1 MLNVAI
7 VEDDEKV
14 AATIETFLLSKNEEE
29 FKTTKF
35 KNGKEF
41 IDNFHDE
48 FDLIFMDIEMPEV
61 DGLSASEKVRETNKK
76 VPIII
81 VSYSPK
87 YAVKGYNVNALGYLV
102 KPIGKVDF
110 DNLLEKALKTIQTN
124 QSSFLFISIKDS
136 IVKVDTNDVIYLEVK
151 GHYLTFYFSNKKP
164 PLVVRGR
171 ITDYQDMLYKYGFS
185 RCNECYLVNLKHVT
199 EVLSGKNLVYLN
211 DVVLT
216 ISRSK
221 KKRFLSDFTNF
232 VSEGM

>member
-14 AATIETFLLSKNEEE
+14 AATIETFLLSKKEED
-29 FKTTKF
+29 FKITKF
-35 KNGKEF
+35 KNGREF
-41 IDNFHDE
+41 IDNFHNE
-48 FDLIFMDIEMPEV
+48 FDLIFMDIEMPEL
-61 DGLSASEKVRETNKK
+61 DGLSTSEKVRETNKK

-102 KPIGKVDF
+102 KPIGKADF
-110 DNLLEKALKTIQTN
+110 DNLLEKALKTIQAN
-124 QSSFLFISIKDS
+124 QSSYLFISVKDS
-136 IVKVDTNDVIYLEVK
+136 VTKIDTNEILYLEVK
-151 GHYLTFYFSNKKP
+151 GHYLTFYFTNKKE

-171 ITDYQDMLYKYGFS
+171 IGDYQDMLYKYDFS

-199 EVLSGKNLVYLN
+199 EVLSGKNLVYLS
-211 DVVLT
+211 DIVLT

-221 KKRFLSDFTNF
+221 KKQFLNDFTNY

>member
-14 AATIETFLLSKNEEE
+14 AATIETFLLSKKEE
-29 FKTTKF
+29 FEITKF

-41 IDNFHDE
+41 IDDFHDE
-48 FDLIFMDIEMPEV
+48 FDLIYMDIEMPEI

-87 YAVKGYNVNALGYLV
+87 YAVKGYSVNALGYLV
-102 KPIGKVDF
+102 KPISQVDF
-110 DNLLEKALKTIQTN
+110 NNLLEKALKTIQTN
-124 QSSFLFISIKDS
+124 EDSSIFVSVKDG
-136 IVKVDTNDVIYLEVK
+136 ILKVDTNDVLYLEVK
-151 GHYLTFYFSNKKP
+151 GHYLTFYFANDKD

-171 ITDYQDMLYKYGFS
+171 IADYQDMLGKYGFS

-199 EVLSGKNLVYLN
+199 QVLSGKNLIYLN
-211 DVVLT
+211 DVSLN

-221 KKRFLSDFTNF
+221 KKRFLSDFTTF